1 MVSEKSV
8 VCLGR
13 AELGAG
19 QPVVCIPVMGADIQT
34 LAARAHDAM
43 QARADV
49 IELRIDSLS
58 PMPTAAQAITAC
70 QAVRDASNNTPLL
83 FTLRT
88 TRDGGPGSDD
98 AAAYEK
104 LLCKVAAANVCD
116 AVDCELS
123 AGDAVFTRIV
133 STAHAHGII
142 IIGSSH
148 AFTPLPDQKIAADWL
163 LRQQA
168 LGADIC
174 KAAVMTENPLRALSA
189 MAVLAEA
196 GQALSV
202 PYIAI
207 VMGADGL
214 LTRIGCECIGSCL
227 TFGTAGE
234 ASAPG
239 QIDARKLRQ
248 ILEIVHDSL
257 HK

>member
-8 VCLGR
+8 VSLGR
-13 AELGAG
+13 AVLGAG
-19 QPVVCIPVMGADIQT
+19 QPVVCIPVMGADIDT

-43 QARADV
+43 QAHADI

-58 PMPTAAQAITAC
+58 PMPTAAQAIAAC
-70 QAVRDASNNTPLL
+70 QTVRNASKNTPLL

-98 AAAYEK
+98 AEAYEA
-104 LLCKVAAANVCD
+104 LLCAIAAANVCD
-116 AVDCELS
+116 AIDCELS
-123 AGDAVFTRIV
+123 LGDEAFIRIV
-133 STAHAHGII
+133 SAAHAHGVK

-148 AFTPLPDQKIAADWL
+148 AFTPLPEQKIAADWL

-174 KAAVMTENPLRALSA
+174 KAAVMTENTLRALSA
-189 MAVLAEA
+189 MTVFAEV

-227 TFGTAGE
+227 TFGTAGD

-239 QIDARKLRQ
+239 QIDAAKLRQ
-248 ILEIVHDSL
+248 VLEIVHESL
-257 HK
+257 SK